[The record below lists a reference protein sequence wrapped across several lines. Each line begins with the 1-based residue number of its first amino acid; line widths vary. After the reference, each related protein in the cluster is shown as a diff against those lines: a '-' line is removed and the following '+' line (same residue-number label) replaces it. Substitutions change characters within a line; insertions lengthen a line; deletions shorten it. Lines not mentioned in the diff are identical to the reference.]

1 MFSPENAGERYES
14 KAPGAQG
21 TRQYIQYGEGVPVKG
36 MSILA
41 MTLRVKSDARAAAQR
56 RYRTAQQVFRAKP

>member
-21 TRQYIQYGEGVPVKG
+21 TRQYIQYGEG
-36 MSILA
+36 MS
-41 MTLRVKSDARAAAQR
+41 TAQR